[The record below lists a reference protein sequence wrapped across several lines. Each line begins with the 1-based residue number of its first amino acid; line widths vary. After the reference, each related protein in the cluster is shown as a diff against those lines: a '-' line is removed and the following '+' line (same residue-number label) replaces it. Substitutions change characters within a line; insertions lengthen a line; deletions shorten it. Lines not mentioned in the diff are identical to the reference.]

1 MGMTHKTKA
10 NIFWTLRRCW
20 HAPQS
25 NMECYKLPTF
35 WNELYLYRYYWNSKR
50 RIKNLY
56 LVFKRHCKAL
66 VKRSWNRFLYIQPLR
81 CNGNKGGWRTIFCE
95 WLEKKA
101 RWHGDCDEQEF

>member
-50 RIKNLY
+50 RI
-56 LVFKRHCKAL
+56 
-66 VKRSWNRFLYIQPLR
+66 
-81 CNGNKGGWRTIFCE
+81 
-95 WLEKKA
+95 
-101 RWHGDCDEQEF
+101 